1 MKYIINERQ
10 YKLITE
16 EEEQEILQIPSL
28 DMFGDWKTLQQFL
41 ERKGNPLYSISG
53 NLDLEGMKIESLG
66 NLTSVGGYLNLYGTK
81 IESLGKLTSVG
92 GYLYLRATNIK
103 SLGNLTSVGGSLYLR
118 SCENLTSLGNLTSVG
133 GSLSLEYT
141 PISKKYSEEQIRQ
154 MVEVGGD
161 IFSI

>member
-66 NLTSVGGYLNLYGTK
+66 NLTSVGG
-81 IESLGKLTSVG
+81 
-92 GYLYLRATNIK
+92 
-103 SLGNLTSVGGSLYLR
+103 SLYLR